1 MKSLEKRLIY
11 HLKKYNENFE
21 VTNQSYYHR
30 HRRLMNY
37 KRAIE
42 EKLEGGIN
50 NESIKTSV

>member
-1 MKSLEKRLIY
+1 MKPIDRFIY
-11 HLKKYNENFE
+11 HLKKYNQNFGITDE
-21 VTNQSYYHR
+21 RYYRR

-42 EKLEGGIN
+42 EKLEGGIK